1 MAQSVKNPL
10 AVKDISYTVGV
21 SEWKPLSCLSFRPHG
36 LYSPWNSPGQNT
48 GVDSHS
54 LFQGRGSS
62 QPGDWTQVSR
72 IQVDSLLAAPPGKA
86 KNTGVGSLS
95 LLQGIFP
102 TEESKR
108 VFCIVCGFSTS
119 TAGDLG
125 SIPGLGRSL
134 KKEMATHCN
143 ILAWEIPW
151 AEHGRLQS
159 MALPELDTT

>member
-21 SEWKPLSCLSFRPHG
+21 SEWKPLSCLSFR
-36 LYSPWNSPGQNT
+36 
-48 GVDSHS
+48 S